1 MKCNDMDIHSL
12 KVFVAL
18 AGTLHFGRAAAQCN
32 LSASALSRSIQRL
45 EQELGCR
52 LFERSNREVRL
63 TQQGRVVQAQAEDLI
78 ERLRALQR
86 KLDDQS
92 AELRGAVSL
101 YCSVTASYSLLAG
114 LLPEFREHYPGVEIR
129 VHTGDEASALGRVM
143 QGLEDVAIAARP
155 EKLPA
160 RIAFLE
166 LVTTPLVFIAQ
177 ASMAAR
183 ENLLPVAVSARP
195 AWAGLPLILQESGL
209 AREHVDRW
217 FGAQGIEPHV
227 YAEVSGNEAI
237 VGMVALGCGLGVVPL
252 LVLKSSPF
260 RDSVRVLDVMPQLP
274 GFRIGL
280 CCLKQALRNPLVAA
294 LWKLAGERERRG

>member
-1 MKCNDMDIHSL
+1 MDIHSL

-18 AGTLHFGRAAAQCN
+18 AGTLHFGRAAAQCH

-52 LFERSNREVRL
+52 LFERNNREVRL
-63 TQQGRVVQAQAEDLI
+63 TQQGRVLQAQAEDLI

-114 LLPEFREHYPGVEIR
+114 LLPEFREHYPSVEIR
-129 VHTGDEASALGRVM
+129 VHTGDEASALGRIM

-166 LVTTPLVFIAQ
+166 LISTPLVFIAQ
-177 ASMAAR
+177 ASLAAR
-183 ENLLPVAVSARP
+183 GDLLPVSARP

-260 RDSVRVLDVMPQLP
+260 RDSVRVLEVMPQLP

-280 CCLKQALRNPLVAA
+280 CCLKQALGNPLVAA
-294 LWKLAGERERRG
+294 LWKLAGERGRRG